1 MSKRCSSHGPPEE
14 RFWKRVSKPDD
25 PDKCWQWTGGKSSLG
40 YGDMMIEGKRIG
52 AHRFS
57 YQLHHGP
64 IPEGM
69 WICHH
74 CDNPK
79 CINPDHL
86 FIGTH
91 QDNSN
96 DKIKKGRDVQGFAGK
111 KHTEESRR
119 KIGKANSK
127 NQKGKGNSQYG
138 TCWIYNE
145 ETQTNKKIP
154 RFEFSS
160 WKKHGWVR
168 GRRMKSP

>member
-1 MSKRCSSHGPPEE
+1 MKELKQRLLE
-14 RFWKRVSKPDD
+14 RVSIDD
-25 PDKCWQWTGGKSSLG
+25 ETGCWEWGLSVFDYGYAKMSYKGKMLT
-40 YGDMMIEGKRIG
+40 
-52 AHRFS
+52 AHRVAYETFIG
-57 YQLHHGP
+57 Q
-64 IPEGM
+64 IPDGLLV
-69 WICHH
+69 CHH

-96 DKIKKGRDVQGFAGK
+96 DKIKKGRGVQGFAGK